1 MSIDKFKG
9 ILKKAHADI
18 DPHAIGIIKKLKD
31 HKFDGYLVGG
41 GVRDLLVGL
50 KPKDF
55 DIATNALPNEVKKKV
70 PYSFII
76 GRRFKLVHA
85 KRGEKIFEVATYRRE
100 ATADELN
107 PTETADSDPTTAPQ
121 VSVDNF
127 FGNLK
132 EDSFRRDFTVNA
144 LFYDPLSG
152 ELIDY
157 CGGLDD
163 IASQTLRVIGDP
175 HIRIKE
181 DPIRILRAIRLSQ
194 KLSFK
199 IETELRKSISENID
213 ELKKTVLPR
222 RREEWLKFFRLVNPE
237 MALWEMHDLGVFKA
251 VIPSFEQLFSDSVKV
266 EEFLSLLRR
275 MQIVDINAQDPVE
288 LFGAILYAYL
298 IAQHGYDF
306 NISEVSEQDPFL
318 FICRDELGIF
328 KAEVIAIVLSMQLI
342 HVLSKHDQYLKKGER
357 RKRALLANHHFDLA
371 LKLGLMSGE
380 LTAYDFNFWMREK
393 EEVLYRLH
401 EERYRP
407 SSEDLSEDH
416 DTEDESKSSETA
428 VK

>member
-1 MSIDKFKG
+1 MSIQKFKD
-9 ILKKAHADI
+9 ILRKAYSDI
-18 DPHAIGIIKKLKD
+18 DPQAIGIIKKLKD
-31 HKFDGYLVGG
+31 NKFDGYLVGG

-55 DIATNALPNEVKKKV
+55 DIATNALPNEVKRKV
-70 PYSFII
+70 PYCFII

-100 ATADELN
+100 ATQDELN
-107 PTETADSDPTTAPQ
+107 SVDTESVASMTA
-121 VSVDNF
+121 DNF

-144 LFYDPLSG
+144 LFYDPLS
-152 ELIDY
+152 EDLVDY

-163 IASQTLRVIGDP
+163 IASRTLRVIGDP
-175 HIRIKE
+175 HVRLKE

-199 IETELRKSISENID
+199 IETELRKSILENIE

-222 RREEWLKFFRLVNPE
+222 RREEWLKFFRLYNPE
-237 MALWEMHDLGVFKA
+237 LALWEMHDLGVFKA
-251 VIPSFEQLFSDSVKV
+251 VIPGFETLFTDPAKV

-275 MQIVDINAQDPVE
+275 LEVVDINMHDPIE
-288 LFGAILYAYL
+288 LFGAVLYAFL
-298 IAQHGYDF
+298 IAEYGYNF
-306 NISEVSEQDPFL
+306 NINEVSEKQSFQI
-318 FICRDELGIF
+318 FCKDELGVF
-328 KAEVIAIVLSMQLI
+328 KAELIAIELSMQLI
-342 HVLSKHDQYLKKGER
+342 HALTKHDQYLKKGER

-380 LTAYDFNFWMREK
+380 LTAQDFVFWMREK
-393 EEVLYRLH
+393 EEVLYRPR
-401 EERYRP
+401 EDRRFD
-407 SSEDLSEDH
+407 SSEDLSEEP
-416 DTEDESKSSETA
+416 EDDQAPS
-428 VK
+428 VKTTPTHN

>member
-1 MSIDKFKG
+1 MSIQKFKD
-9 ILKKAHADI
+9 ILRKAHADI
-18 DPHAIGIIKKLKD
+18 DPQAIGIIKKLKD

-55 DIATNALPNEVKKKV
+55 DIATNALPNEVKRKV

-100 ATADELN
+100 ATQEELN
-107 PTETADSDPTTAPQ
+107 SVDNDSMASMTA
-121 VSVDNF
+121 DNF

-144 LFYDPLSG
+144 LFYDPLS
-152 ELIDY
+152 EDLVDY

-163 IASQTLRVIGDP
+163 IASRTLRVIGDP
-175 HIRIKE
+175 HVRLKE

-199 IETELRKSISENID
+199 IETELRKSILENIE

-222 RREEWLKFFRLVNPE
+222 RREEWLKFFRLYNPE
-237 MALWEMHDLGVFKA
+237 LALWEMHDLGVFKA
-251 VIPSFEQLFSDSVKV
+251 VIPGFEALFTDSAKV

-275 MQIVDINAQDPVE
+275 LEVVDINTHDPIE
-288 LFGAILYAYL
+288 LFGAVLYAFL
-298 IAQHGYDF
+298 IAVYGYNF
-306 NISEVSEQDPFL
+306 NINEVSENAQFQI
-318 FICRDELGIF
+318 FCKDELGVF
-328 KAEVIAIVLSMQLI
+328 KAELIAIELSMQLI
-342 HVLSKHDQYLKKGER
+342 HALTKHDQYLKKGER

-380 LTAYDFNFWMREK
+380 LTAQDFVFWMREK
-393 EEVLYRLH
+393 EEVLYRPR
-401 EERYRP
+401 EDRRFDK
-407 SSEDLSEDH
+407 SEDFSEEPE
-416 DTEDESKSSETA
+416 EDQA
-428 VK
+428 PPVKTTPTHN

>member
-1 MSIDKFKG
+1 MSIQKFKD

-31 HKFDGYLVGG
+31 HKYDGYLVGG

-55 DIATNALPNEVKKKV
+55 DIATNALPNEVKRKV
-70 PYSFII
+70 PYCFII

-100 ATADELN
+100 ATQEELN
-107 PTETADSDPTTAPQ
+107 SVDTDPAISMTA
-121 VSVDNF
+121 DNF

-144 LFYDPLSG
+144 LFYDPLS
-152 ELIDY
+152 EDLVDY

-163 IASQTLRVIGDP
+163 IASHTLRVIGDP
-175 HIRIKE
+175 HVRLKE

-199 IETELRKSISENID
+199 IETELRKSILENIE

-222 RREEWLKFFRLVNPE
+222 RREEWLKFFRLYNPE
-237 MALWEMHDLGVFKA
+237 LALWEMHDLGVFKA
-251 VIPSFEQLFSDSVKV
+251 VIPGFEALFTDTAKV

-275 MQIVDINAQDPVE
+275 LEVVDINTHDPIE
-288 LFGAILYAYL
+288 LFGAVLYAFL
-298 IAQHGYDF
+298 IAENGYNF
-306 NISEVSEQDPFL
+306 NINEVSEKPAFQTF
-318 FICRDELGIF
+318 CKDELGVF
-328 KAEVIAIVLSMQLI
+328 KAELIAIELSMQFI
-342 HVLSKHDQYLKKGER
+342 HALTKHDQYLKKGER
-357 RKRALLANHHFDLA
+357 RKRAMLANHHFDLS

-380 LTAYDFNFWMREK
+380 LTAQDFVFWMREK
-393 EEVLYRLH
+393 EEVLYRPRDDR
-401 EERYRP
+401 RYDHA
-407 SSEDLSEDH
+407 EDL
-416 DTEDESKSSETA
+416 TEESDEQTPP
-428 VK
+428 VKIIPT

>member
-1 MSIDKFKG
+1 MSIEKFKA
-9 ILKKAHADI
+9 ILKKAYADI

-31 HKFDGYLVGG
+31 NKYDGYLVGG

-70 PYSFII
+70 PYCFII

-100 ATADELN
+100 ATQEELN
-107 PTETADSDPTTAPQ
+107 ISESADPALPAAPTMSA
-121 VSVDNF
+121 DNF

-144 LFYDPLSG
+144 LFYDPLSE
-152 ELIDY
+152 ELVDY
-157 CGGLDD
+157 CGGLQD
-163 IASQTLRVIGDP
+163 IESCTLRVIGDP
-175 HIRIKE
+175 HVRIKE

-194 KLSFK
+194 KLSFQ
-199 IETELRKSISENID
+199 IETELRKSILENIE

-222 RREEWLKFFRLVNPE
+222 RREEWLKFFRLYNPE

-251 VIPSFEQLFSDSVKV
+251 VIPGFEELFTDSNKV

-275 MQIVDINAQDPVE
+275 IDLVDINTQDPVE
-288 LFGAILYAYL
+288 LFGAVLYAFL
-298 IAQHGYDF
+298 IAKHGYNF
-306 NISEVSEQDPFL
+306 NINEVSEQNRFQV
-318 FICRDELGIF
+318 FCKDELGVF

-342 HVLSKHDQYLKKGER
+342 HALTRHDQYLKKGDR

-380 LTAYDFNFWMREK
+380 LTAHDFIFWMQEK
-393 EEVLYRLH
+393 ENQLFKPPQKEQ
-401 EERYRP
+401 P
-407 SSEDLSEDH
+407 SAEPS
-416 DTEDESKSSETA
+416 TDEAQSSETT
-428 VK
+428 VKS

>member
-1 MSIDKFKG
+1 MSIQKFKD
-9 ILKKAHADI
+9 ILRKAHADI
-18 DPHAIGIIKKLKD
+18 DPQAIGIIKKLKD
-31 HKFDGYLVGG
+31 HRYDGYLVGG

-100 ATADELN
+100 ATQEELN
-107 PTETADSDPTTAPQ
+107 STETDPT
-121 VSVDNF
+121 SVISGDNF

-144 LFYDPLSG
+144 LFYDPLS
-152 ELIDY
+152 EDLVDY

-163 IASQTLRVIGDP
+163 IASQTLRVIGNP
-175 HIRIKE
+175 HVRLKE

-199 IETELRKSISENID
+199 IETELRKSILENIE

-222 RREEWLKFFRLVNPE
+222 RREEWLKFFRLRNPE
-237 MALWEMHDLGVFKA
+237 LALWEMHDLGVFKA
-251 VIPSFEQLFSDSVKV
+251 VIPGFETLFTDPAKV

-275 MQIVDINAQDPVE
+275 IELVDINAHDPIE
-288 LFGAILYAYL
+288 LFGAVLYAFL
-298 IAQHGYDF
+298 IAEFGYGF
-306 NISEVSEQDPFL
+306 NVNEETDRNKFQNF
-318 FICRDELGIF
+318 CKDELGIF
-328 KAEVIAIVLSMQLI
+328 KAELIAIVLSMQLV
-342 HVLSKHDQYLKKGER
+342 HVLTKHDQYLKKGDR
-357 RKRALLANHHFDLA
+357 RKRALLVNHHFDLA

-380 LTAYDFNFWMREK
+380 LTGQDFHFWMKEK
-393 EEVLYRLH
+393 EEALH
-401 EERYRP
+401 RP
-407 SSEDLSEDH
+407 RNEKNTEPQEDLTNEPQSE
-416 DTEDESKSSETA
+416 SQ
-428 VK
+428 

>member
-1 MSIDKFKG
+1 MSIEKFKA

-18 DPHAIGIIKKLKD
+18 DPQAIGIIKKLKD
-31 HKFDGYLVGG
+31 NKFDGYLVGG

-107 PTETADSDPTTAPQ
+107 PTEATDSAAATTPH

-152 ELIDY
+152 ELVDY

-175 HIRIKE
+175 HVRIKE

-199 IETELRKSISENID
+199 IETELRKSILESID

-237 MALWEMHDLGVFKA
+237 MALWEMYDLGVFKA
-251 VIPSFEQLFSDSVKV
+251 VIPSFDELFSDSVKV

-275 MQIVDINAQDPVE
+275 MEIVDINSHDPVE

-306 NISEVSEQDPFL
+306 NINEVSEQNPFL
-318 FICRDELGIF
+318 ILCRDELGIF

-342 HVLSKHDQYLKKGER
+342 HALSKHDQYLKKGER

-380 LTAYDFNFWMREK
+380 LTAHDFSFWMREK
-393 EEVLYRLH
+393 EEVLYKPR
-401 EERYRP
+401 
-407 SSEDLSEDH
+407 EDRQSNY
-416 DTEDESKSSETA
+416 TEDIYNEDDNESSETT
-428 VK
+428 VKPV

>member
-1 MSIDKFKG
+1 MSIQKFKD

-18 DPHAIGIIKKLKD
+18 DPQAIGIIKKLKD

-85 KRGEKIFEVATYRRE
+85 KRGDKIFEVATYRRE
-100 ATADELN
+100 ATQEELLS
-107 PTETADSDPTTAPQ
+107 TETDPTALM
-121 VSVDNF
+121 SNDNF

-144 LFYDPLSG
+144 LFYDPLS
-152 ELIDY
+152 EDLVDH

-163 IASQTLRVIGDP
+163 IDSQTLRVIGDP
-175 HIRIKE
+175 QERLKE

-199 IETELRKSISENID
+199 IETELRKAILENIN
-213 ELKKTVLPR
+213 ELQKTVLPR
-222 RREEWLKFFRLVNPE
+222 RREEWLKFFRLHNPE
-237 MALWEMHDLGVFKA
+237 LALWEMFDLGVFKA
-251 VIPSFEQLFSDSVKV
+251 VIPSFESLFNDTNKV

-275 MQIVDINAQDPVE
+275 IELVDINTHDPIE
-288 LFGAILYAYL
+288 LFGAVLYAYL
-298 IAQHGYDF
+298 IAEFGYGF
-306 NISEVSEQDPFL
+306 NINQETDHVNFQNF
-318 FICRDELGIF
+318 CKDELGVF
-328 KAEVIAIVLSMQLI
+328 KAELIAIVLSMQFVQ
-342 HVLSKHDQYLKKGER
+342 VLTNHDQYLKKGDR
-357 RKRALLANHHFDLA
+357 RKRALLANHQFDLA

-380 LTAYDFNFWMREK
+380 LTAQDFSFWMKEK
-393 EEVLYRLH
+393 EEVLYRPH
-401 EERYRP
+401 SDRNTEP
-407 SSEDLSEDH
+407 EDQEKPTKDS
-416 DTEDESKSSETA
+416 
-428 VK
+428 V